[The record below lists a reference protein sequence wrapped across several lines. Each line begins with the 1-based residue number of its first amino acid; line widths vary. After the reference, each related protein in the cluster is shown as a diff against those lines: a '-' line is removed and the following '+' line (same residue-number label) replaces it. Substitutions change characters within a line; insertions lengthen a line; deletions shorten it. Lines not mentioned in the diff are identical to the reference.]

1 MAINK
6 RLTRALRNSHD
17 CGGMMSSRREV
28 KITIVD
34 IEKPADVQFIC
45 GQGNFSIFS
54 TDNLFRTFQT
64 TLPPGVKYGVA
75 MNEAAPKLVR
85 VTAND
90 AELERLAA
98 EAALVIGASHVWVVM
113 MRGAFPINVLNAL
126 KQNLGVCTVFVA
138 TANPC
143 QMIVAETKLG
153 RAVLGVVDGTSVTRI
168 ENEKEREERRA
179 LIRKLGYV
187 LG

>member
-1 MAINK
+1 MVIDNRSAYAK
-6 RLTRALRNSHD
+6 EFYD
-17 CGGMMSSRREV
+17 CGGTMSSKRGV
-28 KITIVD
+28 KISVVD
-34 IEKPADVQFIC
+34 IKKPADVQFIC

-64 TLPPGVKYGVA
+64 TLPPGVKFGIA
-75 MNEAAPKLVR
+75 MNEAAPRLVR

-90 AELERLAA
+90 IELERLAA
-98 EAALVIGASHVWVVM
+98 EAALAIGASHVWVAM
-113 MRGAFPINVLNAL
+113 MRGAYPINVLNAL
-126 KQNLGVCTVFVA
+126 KQNIGVCTVFVA

-143 QMIVAETKLG
+143 QIIIAETKLG
-153 RAVLGVVDGTSVTRI
+153 RAVLGAVDGTSVTRI

-179 LIRKLGYV
+179 LVRKLGYV